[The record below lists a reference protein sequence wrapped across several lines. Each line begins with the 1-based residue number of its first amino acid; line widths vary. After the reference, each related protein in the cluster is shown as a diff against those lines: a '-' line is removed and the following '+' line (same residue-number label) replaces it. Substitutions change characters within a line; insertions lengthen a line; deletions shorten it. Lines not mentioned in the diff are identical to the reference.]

1 MAGRTPVGAL
11 LLVGLFLQLGLARAA
26 VEGGWAAARGPRS
39 GWGRVALVLGGL
51 AAALQAVLILAL
63 LVGVPALFG

>member
-11 LLVGLFLQLGLARAA
+11 LLVGLFFQLGLARAA
-26 VEGGWAAARGPRS
+26 VEGGWASARGPRR

-51 AAALQAVLILAL
+51 AGVAQAVLILAL
-63 LVGVPALFG
+63 LVGVPDLFG